1 MIPLTVICGYLGSG
15 KTTLINNI
23 LQSTKKP
30 IGVLVNDFGE
40 LNIDEQ
46 LILNQ
51 DDLTIALTNGCVC
64 CNLNDDLGAS
74 LEFMLDQ
81 DIDAVLL
88 ESSGVALPVKMSNYG
103 STWPGYNL
111 NQTIT
116 VVEGR
121 TIKDLLSDKFV
132 SKTVEA
138 QIIQSDLIY
147 LNRFSTEDVELIS
160 KLNSEYLVDDEK
172 EILYESI
179 FDIKNLLLK
188 SKGLPY
194 EDHNQLKSD
203 VLQINHPIDEKT
215 ILKFIRENPGI
226 ERLKGWISDSDKNTW
241 LVQKTRSECSFSI
254 SNYETISRLVVIYN
268 CLLYTSPSPRDDT

>member
-138 QIIQSDLIY
+138 QITQSDLIY
-147 LNRFSTEDVELIS
+147 LNRFSPEDVELIS

-188 SKGLPY
+188 SKVLPY

-241 LVQKTRSECSFSI
+241 LVQKTRSECNFSI
-254 SNYETISRLVVIYN
+254 SNYETISRLVVIYKDKIN
-268 CLLYTSPSPRDDT
+268 LETLGI

>member
-81 DIDAVLL
+81 DIDAALL

-121 TIKDLLSDKFV
+121 TIKDLLLDKFV

-147 LNRFSTEDVELIS
+147 LNRFSTEDVDLIS

-215 ILKFIRENPGI
+215 ILKFISENPGI

-241 LVQKTRSECSFSI
+241 LVQKTRSECNFSI
-254 SNYETISRLVVIYN
+254 SNYETISRLVVIYKDKIN
-268 CLLYTSPSPRDDT
+268 LETLGI

>member
-30 IGVLVNDFGE
+30 IGVLVNDLGE

-81 DIDAVLL
+81 DIDAALL

-138 QIIQSDLIY
+138 QITQSDLIY
-147 LNRFSTEDVELIS
+147 LNRFSPEDVELIS

-241 LVQKTRSECSFSI
+241 LVQKTRSECNFSI
-254 SNYETISRLVVIYN
+254 SNYETISRLVVIYKDKIN
-268 CLLYTSPSPRDDT
+268 LETLGI

>member
-121 TIKDLLSDKFV
+121 TIRDLLSDKFV

-147 LNRFSTEDVELIS
+147 LNRSSTEDVELIS

-241 LVQKTRSECSFSI
+241 LVQKTRSECNFSI
-254 SNYETISRLVVIYN
+254 SNYETISRLVVIYKDKIN
-268 CLLYTSPSPRDDT
+268 LETLGI

>member
-138 QIIQSDLIY
+138 QIIQSDLVY

-241 LVQKTRSECSFSI
+241 LVQKTRSECNFSI
-254 SNYETISRLVVIYN
+254 SNYETISRLVVIYKDKIN
-268 CLLYTSPSPRDDT
+268 LETLGI

>member
-81 DIDAVLL
+81 DIDAALL

-138 QIIQSDLIY
+138 QITQSDLIY
-147 LNRFSTEDVELIS
+147 LNRFSPEDVELIS

-188 SKGLPY
+188 SKVLPY

-241 LVQKTRSECSFSI
+241 LVQKTRSECNFSI
-254 SNYETISRLVVIYN
+254 SNYETISRLVVIYKDKIN
-268 CLLYTSPSPRDDT
+268 LETLGI

>member
-74 LEFMLDQ
+74 LEFMLNQ
-81 DIDAVLL
+81 NIDAVLL

-121 TIKDLLSDKFV
+121 TIRDLLSDKFV

-215 ILKFIRENPGI
+215 ILKFIKENPGI

-241 LVQKTRSECSFSI
+241 LVQKTRSECNFSI
-254 SNYETISRLVVIYN
+254 SNYETISRLVVIYKDKIN
-268 CLLYTSPSPRDDT
+268 LETLGI

>member
-121 TIKDLLSDKFV
+121 TIRDLLSDKFV

-138 QIIQSDLIY
+138 QITQSDLIY
-147 LNRFSTEDVELIS
+147 LNRFSPEDVELIS

-241 LVQKTRSECSFSI
+241 LVQKTRSECNFSI
-254 SNYETISRLVVIYN
+254 SNYETISRLVVIYKDKIN
-268 CLLYTSPSPRDDT
+268 LETLGI

>member
-121 TIKDLLSDKFV
+121 TIKDLLLDKFV

-147 LNRFSTEDVELIS
+147 LNRFSAKDVDLIS

-215 ILKFIRENPGI
+215 ILKFIRDNPGI

-241 LVQKTRSECSFSI
+241 LVQKTRSECNFSI
-254 SNYETISRLVVIYN
+254 SNYETISRLVVIYKDKIN
-268 CLLYTSPSPRDDT
+268 LETLGI

>member
-23 LQSTKKP
+23 LQSTQKP

-254 SNYETISRLVVIYN
+254 SNYETISRLVVIYKDKIN
-268 CLLYTSPSPRDDT
+268 LETLGI

>member
-121 TIKDLLSDKFV
+121 TIKDLLLDKFV

-160 KLNSEYLVDDEK
+160 ELNSEYLVDDEK

-215 ILKFIRENPGI
+215 ILKFIKENPGI

-241 LVQKTRSECSFSI
+241 LVQKTRSECNFSI
-254 SNYETISRLVVIYN
+254 SNYETISRLVVIYKDKIN
-268 CLLYTSPSPRDDT
+268 LETLGI

>member
-121 TIKDLLSDKFV
+121 TIRDLLSDKFV

-241 LVQKTRSECSFSI
+241 LVQKTRSECNFSI
-254 SNYETISRLVVIYN
+254 SNYETISRLVVIYKDKIN
-268 CLLYTSPSPRDDT
+268 LETLGI

>member
-160 KLNSEYLVDDEK
+160 ELNSEYLVDDEK

-241 LVQKTRSECSFSI
+241 LVQKTRSECNFSI
-254 SNYETISRLVVIYN
+254 SNYETISRLVVIYKDKIN
-268 CLLYTSPSPRDDT
+268 LETLGI

>member
-121 TIKDLLSDKFV
+121 TIKDLLLDKFV

-147 LNRFSTEDVELIS
+147 LNRFSAKDVDLIS

-241 LVQKTRSECSFSI
+241 LVQKTRSECNFSI
-254 SNYETISRLVVIYN
+254 SNYETISRLVVIYKDKIN
-268 CLLYTSPSPRDDT
+268 LETLGI

>member
-23 LQSTKKP
+23 LQSTQKP

-81 DIDAVLL
+81 DIDAALL

-138 QIIQSDLIY
+138 QITQSDLIY
-147 LNRFSTEDVELIS
+147 LNRFSTEDVDLIS

-179 FDIKNLLLK
+179 FDSKNLLLK

-241 LVQKTRSECSFSI
+241 LVQKTRSECNFSI
-254 SNYETISRLVVIYN
+254 SNYETISRLVVIYKDKIN
-268 CLLYTSPSPRDDT
+268 LETLGI

>member
-74 LEFMLDQ
+74 LEFMLNHN
-81 DIDAVLL
+81 IDAVLL

-241 LVQKTRSECSFSI
+241 LVQKTRSECNFSI
-254 SNYETISRLVVIYN
+254 SNYETISRLVVIYKDKIN
-268 CLLYTSPSPRDDT
+268 LETLGI

>member
-121 TIKDLLSDKFV
+121 TIRDLLSDKFV

-194 EDHNQLKSD
+194 EDNNQLKSD

-226 ERLKGWISDSDKNTW
+226 ERLKGWISDSNKNTW
-241 LVQKTRSECSFSI
+241 LVQKTRSECNFSI
-254 SNYETISRLVVIYN
+254 SNYETISRLVVIYKDKIN
-268 CLLYTSPSPRDDT
+268 LETLGI

>member
-23 LQSTKKP
+23 LQSTQKP

-81 DIDAVLL
+81 DIDAALL

-138 QIIQSDLIY
+138 QITQSDLIY
-147 LNRFSTEDVELIS
+147 LNRFSPEDVELIS

-215 ILKFIRENPGI
+215 ILKFISENPGI

-241 LVQKTRSECSFSI
+241 LVQKTRSECNFSI
-254 SNYETISRLVVIYN
+254 SNYETISRLVVIYKDKIN
-268 CLLYTSPSPRDDT
+268 LETLGI

>member
-132 SKTVEA
+132 SRTVEA

-215 ILKFIRENPGI
+215 ILKFIKENPGI

-241 LVQKTRSECSFSI
+241 LVQKTRSECNFSI
-254 SNYETISRLVVIYN
+254 SNYETISRLVVIYKDKIN
-268 CLLYTSPSPRDDT
+268 LETLGI

>member
-81 DIDAVLL
+81 DINAVLL

-138 QIIQSDLIY
+138 QITQSDLIY
-147 LNRFSTEDVELIS
+147 LNRFSPEDVELIS

-241 LVQKTRSECSFSI
+241 LVQKTRSECNFSI
-254 SNYETISRLVVIYN
+254 SNYETISRLVVIYKDKIN
-268 CLLYTSPSPRDDT
+268 LETLGI

>member
-74 LEFMLDQ
+74 LEFMLNQ
-81 DIDAVLL
+81 NIDAVLL

-215 ILKFIRENPGI
+215 ILKFIKENPGI

-241 LVQKTRSECSFSI
+241 LVQKTRSECNFSI
-254 SNYETISRLVVIYN
+254 SNYETISRLVVIYKDKIN
-268 CLLYTSPSPRDDT
+268 LETLGI

>member
-74 LEFMLDQ
+74 LEFMLNQ
-81 DIDAVLL
+81 NIDAVLL

-121 TIKDLLSDKFV
+121 TIRDLLSDKFV

-241 LVQKTRSECSFSI
+241 LVQKTRSECNFSI
-254 SNYETISRLVVIYN
+254 SNYETISRLVVIYKDKIN
-268 CLLYTSPSPRDDT
+268 LETLGI

>member
-121 TIKDLLSDKFV
+121 TIKDLLLDKFV

-203 VLQINHPIDEKT
+203 VLQINHPIDERT

-241 LVQKTRSECSFSI
+241 LVQKTRSECNFSI
-254 SNYETISRLVVIYN
+254 SNYETISRLVVIYKDKIN
-268 CLLYTSPSPRDDT
+268 LETLGI

>member
-116 VVEGR
+116 IVEGR

-138 QIIQSDLIY
+138 QITQSDLIY
-147 LNRFSTEDVELIS
+147 LNRFSPEDVELIS

-215 ILKFIRENPGI
+215 ILKFIKENPGI

-241 LVQKTRSECSFSI
+241 LVQKTRSECNFSI
-254 SNYETISRLVVIYN
+254 SNYETISRLVVIYKDKIN
-268 CLLYTSPSPRDDT
+268 LETLGI